1 MTGWKSVDNTP
12 SPSCGSA
19 WWCRLPN
26 PMTQQMQDNPDFPF
40 DLVMFD
46 LDGTLLATAA
56 ELCDAVNDSLGTLGL
71 AGVSEGAVSGW
82 IGNGTRELLVQA
94 LAEVSSQPAER
105 VRGSDLLQRA
115 VSAFDPSYENRCG
128 TNSWLYP
135 HVDAVLR
142 QLQARGIHLAV
153 VTNKDS
159 RFTGRLLDFHRLMPM
174 LGLVVAGDTM
184 AAKKPAPDG
193 ILHCLAH
200 FRVPAERALFVGD
213 SSIDIATARN
223 AGVRVWALPGG
234 YNLGQPIGASGPDRV
249 IDDLSALVAAG

>member
-1 MTGWKSVDNTP
+1 MH
-12 SPSCGSA
+12 
-19 WWCRLPN
+19 
-26 PMTQQMQDNPDFPF
+26 DNPDFPF

-56 ELCDAVNDSLGTLGL
+56 ELCDAVNDSLGALGL
-71 AGVSEGAVSGW
+71 APVSEAQVSGW

-94 LAEVSSQPAER
+94 LSVVSDQSPEQI
-105 VRGSDLLQRA
+105 RGSDLLQRA

-135 HVDAVLR
+135 HVDTVLR
-142 QLQARGIHLAV
+142 RLQTLGVRLAV

-159 RFTGRLLDFHRLMPM
+159 RFTGRLLERHRLAPL

-200 FRVPAERALFVGD
+200 FDVAPERALFVGD

-234 YNLGQPIGASGPDRV
+234 YNLGQPIAASRPDRV
-249 IDDLSALVAAG
+249 IDDFAALLSV